1 MFDASKVLGT
11 MLMPSQELIESN
23 RLRCI
28 QVLNRQRYLREQ
40 LSRYEKIMSAFNTDR
55 EPNQKGVMEV
65 MKNNRNYRT
74 EYAENE
80 RYLLEDM

>member
-11 MLMPSQELIESN
+11 MPMPSQELIESN
-23 RLRCI
+23 RLRRI

-55 EPNQKGVMEV
+55 EPNHKGVMEV

>member
-11 MLMPSQELIESN
+11 MPSQELIESN
-23 RLRCI
+23 RLRRI
-28 QVLNRQRYLREQ
+28 QVLRQRYLREQ

-55 EPNQKGVMEV
+55 EPNHKGVMEV
-65 MKNNRNYRT
+65 MNNNRNYRT